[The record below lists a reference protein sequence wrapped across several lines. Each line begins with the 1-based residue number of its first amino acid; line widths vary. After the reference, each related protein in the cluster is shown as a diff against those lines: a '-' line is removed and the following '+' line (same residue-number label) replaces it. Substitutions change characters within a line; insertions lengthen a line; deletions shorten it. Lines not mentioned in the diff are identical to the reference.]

1 MASFSSHILYW
12 LKLYAIKNLV
22 DVNRFFF
29 VDWNIDRNIFEMT
42 EKKVAMW
49 IWSLNSD
56 LCNSDNGIMF
66 SMRFDIDAQSVPM
79 DVQMEFTEVWS
90 DLDLKANSIKNS
102 SGILQRASL

>member
-1 MASFSSHILYW
+1 
-12 LKLYAIKNLV
+12 
-22 DVNRFFF
+22 
-29 VDWNIDRNIFEMT
+29 
-42 EKKVAMW
+42 
-49 IWSLNSD
+49 
-56 LCNSDNGIMF
+56 MF